1 MSASLLSQ
9 LRRTF
14 VSACESATGA
24 VTEQSESDRQPTT
37 EADPS
42 STDSASA
49 TNPDAT
55 IDSDTALDDSNAPTD
70 SDTAHSDE
78 GPGTLERL
86 ARIVRGSTVEWQPY
100 CPDRDDQL
108 ATFDPPAGAEVVDRY
123 PVNQPYAAI
132 AITHSATANTHTYHP
147 VEPDLDEFETEL
159 LDRVRSDIRAP
170 LLHGSEADQPPEQR
184 LRTELTACLERYGI
198 SVDNRTVHALWYYL
212 HRDFRGYGRLDP
224 LLRDSA
230 VEDISCDG
238 HGRPVFVYHDSYADI
253 ETPIVFD
260 EPELD
265 DTVVRLAQGSGE
277 HISVGEPIVEATLAD
292 GSRAEL
298 SFGGDITPHGS
309 AFTIRQYA
317 DEPFTPIDLLQRG
330 TFSAEQLAYCWLCLE
345 HNKNLLVAGGTAAG
359 KTTSL
364 NAISMFI
371 PPGSKVVTIEDTREL
386 TLAHDNWLAAVTR
399 EDGDDETAIDMYDL
413 LRSALR
419 HRPAYLLVGEVRGAE
434 AATLFQAMNTGHT
447 TLSTIHGDS
456 IETVVNRL
464 ESEPI
469 NVPRS
474 LVQSVDC
481 LLVQTQQRLDGR
493 RVRRAR
499 TIGELRGVDD
509 RTDELDYASAF
520 EWEPATDSFARYDS
534 DLLDSIR
541 DERGWSE
548 TALRQEFQHR
558 VEFLRT
564 LAKQDVTDYQ
574 QFTALVG
581 DYYAAPEGVSED
593 IVGSSA
599 AAAADTAAA
608 AAAAYAA
615 DTVDDHDRPH
625 TADHARTDHDTSTV
639 SSESERTPFDPAAVT
654 NRP

>member
-9 LRRTF
+9 LRRTL
-14 VSACESATGA
+14 VSACESASGA
-24 VTEQSESDRQPTT
+24 VTEQSESDRQATT

-42 STDSASA
+42 PI
-49 TNPDAT
+49 NPDAPS
-55 IDSDTALDDSNAPTD
+55 DSGTALDD
-70 SDTAHSDE
+70 E
-78 GPGTLERL
+78 IPGTLKRL

-108 ATFDPPAGAEVVDRY
+108 ATFDPPDGTEVVDRY

-132 AITHSATANTHTYHP
+132 AITHSATDNTHTYHP
-147 VEPDLDEFETEL
+147 VEPDLDEFEAEL

-170 LLHGSEADQPPEQR
+170 LLHASETDQPPEQR
-184 LRTELTACLERYGI
+184 LRTELIACLERYGI

-224 LLRDSA
+224 LLRDDC

-238 HGRPVFVYHDSYADI
+238 HDRPIFVYHDSYADI
-253 ETPIVFD
+253 ETPIAFD
-260 EPELD
+260 KAEVD

-277 HISVGEPIVEATLAD
+277 HISVGDPIVEATLAD

-298 SFGGDITPHGS
+298 SFGGEITPHGS

-399 EDGDDETAIDMYDL
+399 DDGDDETAIDMYDL

-548 TALRQEFQHR
+548 AALRQEFQHR

-564 LAKQDVTDYQ
+564 LATQDVTDYQ

-581 DYYAAPEGVSED
+581 DYYAAPEGVSEE
-593 IVGSSA
+593 IVGTSADA
-599 AAAADTAAA
+599 AAANAD
-608 AAAAYAA
+608 
-615 DTVDDHDRPH
+615 DTPH
-625 TADHARTDHDTSTV
+625 TADHARTDHSTSTV
-639 SSESERTPFDPAAVT
+639 RSESERTPFDPAAVT